1 MYRLVW
7 DDSINTSHGMDKLSV
22 QSKAAGLDRL
32 PHLMAGK
39 YRRSVVEDFNIYTE
53 QEWKQ
58 KRNSHIK
65 KILEEIK

>member
-7 DDSINTSHGMDKLSV
+7 DDSINTSHDMDKLSV
-22 QSKAAGLDRL
+22 QSEAAGLDRL
-32 PHLMAGK
+32 
-39 YRRSVVEDFNIYTE
+39 YRSNAVEDFNIYTE